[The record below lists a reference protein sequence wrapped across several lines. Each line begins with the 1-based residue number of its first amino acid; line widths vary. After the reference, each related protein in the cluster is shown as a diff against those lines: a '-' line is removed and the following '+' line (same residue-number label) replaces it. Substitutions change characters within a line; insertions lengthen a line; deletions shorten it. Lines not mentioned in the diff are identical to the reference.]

1 MCASEAHVSPRQQ
14 IGVTAIDIPG
24 ELELL
29 SPRAGDVAAS
39 GASVMTRIPVR
50 QLAGGFEQ
58 IPVGRWG
65 VLSSRSACASILRN
79 WPIRDTLWICR
90 HLSKSQLQ
98 TSFLVVV

>member
-65 VLSSRSACASILRN
+65 VSELEVCSCVHFEELAHS
-79 WPIRDTLWICR
+79 
-90 HLSKSQLQ
+90 
-98 TSFLVVV
+98 